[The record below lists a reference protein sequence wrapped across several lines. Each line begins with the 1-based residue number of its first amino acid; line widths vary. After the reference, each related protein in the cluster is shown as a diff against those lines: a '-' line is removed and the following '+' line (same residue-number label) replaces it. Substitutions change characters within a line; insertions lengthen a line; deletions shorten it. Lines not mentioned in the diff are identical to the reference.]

1 MFYSLRW
8 QEIAPSSM
16 VLRPMGYFCRLRI
29 SSLDWGLWT
38 HPGQPKIGA
47 DPSGYPLCPRRV
59 FFLGLSLLLSAC
71 RRRSSRNL
79 PNRTRSGGFLQQISL
94 IGARRTLLDAALQ
107 WTLAV
112 AAAGRVVGCAGR
124 AEFASP
130 AHILGAA
137 AVVAATDG
145 RLGARLVLHGGRP
158 IRPPATASHLQPQT
172 RGRDTCGLI

>member
-1 MFYSLRW
+1 MSRTPEPLRVSHTTW
-8 QEIAPSSM
+8 CCDPP
-16 VLRPMGYFCRLRI
+16 VPRTPLRALAR
-29 SSLDWGLWT
+29 
-38 HPGQPKIGA
+38 
-47 DPSGYPLCPRRV
+47 
-59 FFLGLSLLLSAC
+59 
-71 RRRSSRNL
+71 
-79 PNRTRSGGFLQQISL
+79 GFLQQISS

-158 IRPPATASHLQPQT
+158 MRPPATAGRLQPQT
-172 RGRDTCGLI
+172 RGWDTCGLI

>member
-1 MFYSLRW
+1 M
-8 QEIAPSSM
+8 APSDAGALCSSRCAAPAFFASM
-16 VLRPMGYFCRLRI
+16 GWRWNAGRVLRSNWRAFFEEVVPVNDARFLPPLEPVLALQLMTVVDRV
-29 SSLDWGLWT
+29 
-38 HPGQPKIGA
+38 
-47 DPSGYPLCPRRV
+47 SGV
-59 FFLGLSLLLSAC
+59 
-71 RRRSSRNL
+71 
-79 PNRTRSGGFLQQISL
+79 RSGGFLQQISS
-94 IGARRTLLDAALQ
+94 IGARRTLRDAALQ

-158 IRPPATASHLQPQT
+158 MRPPATAGRLQPQT
-172 RGRDTCGLI
+172 RGWDTCSLI

>member
-1 MFYSLRW
+1 MLTSESGAERCARPTFFASMGWRWSAGRDLR
-8 QEIAPSSM
+8 S
-16 VLRPMGYFCRLRI
+16 VLRAIFEEVVPASTARFLPPLEPVLALQLMTVGDRV
-29 SSLDWGLWT
+29 
-38 HPGQPKIGA
+38 
-47 DPSGYPLCPRRV
+47 SGV
-59 FFLGLSLLLSAC
+59 
-71 RRRSSRNL
+71 
-79 PNRTRSGGFLQQISL
+79 RSGGFLQQISS
-94 IGARRTLLDAALQ
+94 IGARRTLRDAALQ

-158 IRPPATASHLQPQT
+158 MRPPATAGRLQPQT
-172 RGRDTCGLI
+172 RGWDTCGLI

>member
-1 MFYSLRW
+1 MLTSESGAERCARPTFFASMGWRW
-8 QEIAPSSM
+8 NAGR
-16 VLRPMGYFCRLRI
+16 VLRSIWRAFFEEVVPVNDARFLPPLEPVLALQLMTVGDRV
-29 SSLDWGLWT
+29 
-38 HPGQPKIGA
+38 
-47 DPSGYPLCPRRV
+47 SGV
-59 FFLGLSLLLSAC
+59 
-71 RRRSSRNL
+71 
-79 PNRTRSGGFLQQISL
+79 RSGGFLQQISS

-158 IRPPATASHLQPQT
+158 MRPPATAGRLQPQT
-172 RGRDTCGLI
+172 RGWDTCGLI